1 MPKPPT
7 PIAPLVAMVGYTASG
22 KTGWG
27 IDLAEALDGEVI
39 GADSRQVYRQLDI
52 GTAKP
57 TLDERARV
65 PHHCIDHVDPAEQY
79 HLARYLRDA
88 RAAVE
93 DVGSRG
99 KRAILVG
106 GTGQYVWAL
115 LEGWSVPEVEPDLAL
130 REALTAEAERD
141 GAAALHA
148 RLTEIDATAARRIH
162 PNNVRRLIRALE
174 VHQLTGR
181 PISDW
186 HEERHQF
193 EVTIVAPDIEL
204 ERIDRRI
211 ASRVDAMFAAG
222 LVAETEA
229 LLAEGLEPEVPGLQS
244 IGYSQVVQYL
254 LPSAAPA
261 PSLDETIEA
270 VKLATRQ
277 LARAQAKWF
286 RRDDPRIRWFPPPQA
301 ALSVLGG

>member
-1 MPKPPT
+1 MPAPPAL
-7 PIAPLVAMVGYTASG
+7 IAPIVATVGYTASG

-39 GADSRQVYRQLDI
+39 GADSRQVYRRLEI

-57 TLDERARV
+57 TPSERARV

-88 RAAVE
+88 RAAIAE
-93 DVGSRG
+93 VGSRG

-130 REALTAEAERD
+130 RDALQAEAERD
-141 GAAALHA
+141 GVAALHA
-148 RLTEIDATAARRIH
+148 RLAAIDSTAAQRIH
-162 PNNVRRLIRALE
+162 PNNVRRVIRALE

-186 HEERHQF
+186 HDERHQLAA
-193 EVTIVAPDIEL
+193 TIVAPDIDL
-204 ERIDRRI
+204 ETIDARI
-211 ASRVDAMFAAG
+211 AARVDAMFTAG

-229 LLAEGLEPEVPGLQS
+229 LIGEGLAPDAPGLLS

-254 LPSAAPA
+254 LPSAPLG
-261 PSLDETIEA
+261 PSLDETVEA

-286 RRDDPRIRWFPPPQA
+286 RRDDPRIRWLPTPQP
-301 ALSVLGG
+301 ALSALGG